1 MNRRSRW
8 KSFFDPVNVFIGL
21 IVALVGVLAWFTEP
35 GALPAVAAPPNM
47 LDFGWSP
54 PGTLETV
61 LIAVG
66 VAVAVMT
73 ALFFRRRARKARFAI
88 PSVDGITAKTATAW
102 KSLLAIG
109 HATASQIRAAM
120 IEIDK
125 PSAAGAT

>member
-1 MNRRSRW
+1 
-8 KSFFDPVNVFIGL
+8 VFIGL
-21 IVALVGVLAWFTEP
+21 IVALVGVLAWFTDP

-47 LDFGWSP
+47 LDFDWSP
-54 PGTLETV
+54 PGTLEIV

-66 VAVAVMT
+66 VAVAVAVMT

-88 PSVDGITAKTATAW
+88 PNSDGITAKTATMW

-109 HATASQIRAAM
+109 HATASQVRAA
-120 IEIDK
+120 IHINK